1 MKWQASFLIAMAIFI
16 SGIAY
21 AQVKIPA
28 PSPTQ
33 TIKQDFALGNI
44 EITYSRP
51 SAKGRL
57 VFGGLVPFGKLWRTG
72 ANKATII
79 KFSDIVYINGKKID
93 SGAYALYSIPGEEEW
108 EIILNKGITN
118 WGTTNYKESDD
129 VVRIKVPTKKNKNN
143 IEDFTIQFA
152 NILPESCDIQL
163 IWQKTQV
170 EIPLTS
176 PIKNRIR
183 TQIEQAMNTDK
194 KPYYLAAQF
203 YYEYDKNYT
212 KALENI
218 SNAVKENPKAYY
230 MWLYKAKIEKEM
242 GNKAAAKISSQTS
255 LSLATE
261 QKNDDYIKLNEDFLK
276 KL

>member
-1 MKWQASFLIAMAIFI
+1 M
-16 SGIAY
+16 
-21 AQVKIPA
+21 
-28 PSPTQ
+28 
-33 TIKQDFALGNI
+33 
-44 EITYSRP
+44 
-51 SAKGRL
+51 
-57 VFGGLVPFGKLWRTG
+57 
-72 ANKATII
+72 
-79 KFSDIVYINGKKID
+79 
-93 SGAYALYSIPGEEEW
+93 
-108 EIILNKGITN
+108 
-118 WGTTNYKESDD
+118 
-129 VVRIKVPTKKNKNN
+129 RIKVPTKKNKNN